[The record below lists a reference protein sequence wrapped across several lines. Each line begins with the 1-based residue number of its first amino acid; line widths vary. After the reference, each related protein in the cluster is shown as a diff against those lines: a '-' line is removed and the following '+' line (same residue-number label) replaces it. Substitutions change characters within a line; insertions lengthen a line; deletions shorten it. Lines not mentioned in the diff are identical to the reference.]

1 MDNLDAV
8 RASTGARHYPLRVHL
23 AWVIVGLVMVSGALL
38 GWNGYR
44 QSSSIMLADTR
55 QLAESISQE
64 ATAEVGRLYAAPE
77 TLAGA
82 LSLHRVAGLSA
93 MKERLESLPFLM
105 EILRATPALASVYFG
120 YESGDFLL
128 VRNVK
133 GRAAAARPF
142 SPPEGTAFVVQ
153 LVESRPAGPSGR
165 YQYYGDDG
173 RLLEDRAQPD
183 YRFDPRTRP
192 WYKLARGSDEQVRTP
207 LYAFFSTGEV
217 GTTLARAAPGRKAV
231 AAVDITLAEL
241 SAMLG
246 HLDVSPSAQRVMF
259 DAQGTVMAYQ
269 DAAKVVL
276 KSGEGTVRLA
286 KLEELGSPAVT
297 EFSRDIRKGKFSLSV
312 QGSEWVGYTAALPMR
327 GELET
332 FISVMAPRSELLT
345 EAARIRTESIWLTLL
360 VLLAALP
367 LAWWIS
373 HRVASPLAT
382 LADAARAVQR
392 FDFSDRTRG
401 TSRIAEVAAL
411 DDALASMK
419 STIRRFLDVSAAL
432 SAERDM
438 DRLLARVLKETLG
451 IAGAEAGEIWLLSE
465 DGSEFVLAET
475 ALASGAPASWS
486 RDALKVDAPELPGF
500 LRAAMERKQVSEVQG
515 GVDGFAGPVA
525 RELGAARV
533 WGVSVPLVDRDGRLV
548 GVVVT
553 YGSGDGATTD
563 VGPERR
569 AFLEA
574 LTGTTAVSIETRQLI
589 QAQKELLDAFIKL
602 IAGAIDAKSPYT
614 GGHCQRVPALTAMLA
629 RAAEGEQAGPFA
641 DFRLTPEQWEE
652 LHIASWLHDCGK
664 VTTPEYVVDKAT
676 KLETQYDRIHEVR
689 MRFEAC
695 KRDVVA
701 DYWQA
706 RALGDPQGRDEAALA
721 AARDAELAALDA
733 DFAFV
738 AECNLGGEFMAPDKV
753 ERLKAIG
760 ARTWTR
766 TLDDRLGVSHEEARR
781 MAKEPAP
788 ALPVQEPLLA
798 DKGWHIVPRAA
809 ADRMPEDNPW
819 GFRLQV
825 PEHKFNRGELYN
837 LAIARGTLT
846 NEERYAINDHIVQ
859 TITMLSEL
867 PFPRHLRRVPE
878 IAGGHHEKM
887 DGTGYPK
894 RLSREEMSMPAR
906 MMAIADIFEALTAAD
921 RPYKS
926 GKKLSEAIKIMSFMK
941 KDQHIDPDLFE
952 LFLRTGVYKEY
963 AAKFLAPGQ
972 IDEVD
977 VSVYLKAA

>member
-1 MDNLDAV
+1 MDNLDIAHT
-8 RASTGARHYPLRVHL
+8 AAAGRHYPLRVHL
-23 AWVIVGLVMVSGALL
+23 AWVIVGLVVVSGALL

-44 QSSSIMLADTR
+44 QSSNIMLADTS
-55 QLAESISQE
+55 QLFEAIGEE

-77 TLAGA
+77 TLASA
-82 LSLHRVAGLSA
+82 LSLHATARAAS
-93 MKERLESLPFLM
+93 MKERLEGLPFLM

-120 YESGDFLL
+120 YESGDFML

-133 GRAAAARPF
+133 GRPAAARPF

-153 LVESRPAGPSGR
+153 LVEARPAGPSGR
-165 YQYYGDDG
+165 YQYYGEDG
-173 RLLEDRAQPD
+173 RLIEDRPQPEN
-183 YRFDPRTRP
+183 RFDPRTRP

-217 GTTLARAAPGRKAV
+217 GTTLARSAPGRRAV

-241 SAMLG
+241 SAMLDRI
-246 HLDVSPSAQRVMF
+246 DVSPSAQRVMF
-259 DAQGTVMAYQ
+259 DAQGTVMAYH
-269 DAAKVVL
+269 DPSKVVL
-276 KSGEGTVRLA
+276 KSAEGGVRLA

-297 EFSRDIRKGKFSLSV
+297 EYSRDIRKGDFSVSA
-312 QGSEWVGYTAALPMR
+312 GGREWVGYTAALPMR
-327 GELET
+327 GEMET
-332 FISVMAPRSELLT
+332 FVTVMAPRDELLT
-345 EAARIRTESIWLTLL
+345 EAARIRNESIWLTLL
-360 VLLAALP
+360 VLGAALP
-367 LAWWIS
+367 LAWWIA
-373 HRVASPLAT
+373 HRVANPLAV
-382 LADAARAVQR
+382 LAEAARAVQR
-392 FDFSDRTRG
+392 FDFSDRARAR
-401 TSRIAEVAAL
+401 SRIAEVAAL
-411 DDALASMK
+411 DDALATMK

-451 IAGAEAGEIWLLSE
+451 IAGAEAGEIWLLAE
-465 DGSEFVLAET
+465 DGSEFVLAEK
-475 ALASGAPASWS
+475 ALASGGPAEWA
-486 RDALKVDAPELPGF
+486 REALKVDSPERPAF
-500 LRAAMERKQVSEVQG
+500 LREAMERKQVSEVQG
-515 GVDGFAGPVA
+515 GADGFAAPVA
-525 RELGAARV
+525 RVLGAARV

-553 YGSGDGATTD
+553 YGAGDGAEAG
-563 VGPERR
+563 VSPERR

-589 QAQKELLDAFIKL
+589 QAQKKLLDAFIKL

-614 GGHCQRVPALTAMLA
+614 GGHCQRVPELTAMLA
-629 RAAEGEQAGPFA
+629 RAAEQEHSGPFA
-641 DFRLTPEQWEE
+641 DFRLTPEEWEE

-695 KRDVVA
+695 KRDVVIA
-701 DYWQA
+701 YWKV
-706 RALGDPQGRDEAALA
+706 RLQGGQDEAALA
-721 AARDAELAALDA
+721 AARDAELDALDA

-753 ERLKAIG
+753 ERHRRIAS
-760 ARTWTR
+760 RTWTR

-788 ALPVQEPLLA
+788 ALPVEEPLLA
-798 DKGWHIVPRAA
+798 DKPWHIVPRAA

-819 GFRLQV
+819 GFRLDV

-894 RLSREEMSMPAR
+894 RLSRGEMSMPAR

-952 LFLRTGVYKEY
+952 LFLRTGVYREY
-963 AAKFLAPGQ
+963 AAKFMAPGQ

-977 VSVYLKAA
+977 VSAYLKAA